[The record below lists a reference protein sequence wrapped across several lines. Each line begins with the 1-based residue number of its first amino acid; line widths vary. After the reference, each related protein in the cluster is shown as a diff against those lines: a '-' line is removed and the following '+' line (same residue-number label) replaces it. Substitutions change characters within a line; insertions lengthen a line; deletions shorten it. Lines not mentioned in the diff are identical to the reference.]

1 VIGHAPDPVES
12 VTLFARLLRDAG
24 LTTGPE
30 RVRDACEALLAID
43 VSRPDEVRFALRAVF
58 VTRREEGPVF
68 DAAFDI
74 FFSHPGGE
82 GKAGSIPGR
91 SRPLPL
97 DPKQAKAWM
106 SALGLAAPGVAREV
120 EGPPASSA
128 GYSAEELLRQ
138 RDFRDMSWD
147 ELAAVRRL
155 LRQAPWRVAE
165 RRTRRL
171 RADRRG
177 TVELRRTMRSAARQ
191 GGDAP
196 RLGRAT
202 ARKKR
207 RPIVILCDVSG
218 SMDRYSRHLL
228 VFAHAVGRR
237 EHVETFAFST
247 HLTRITHLLRHGDVD
262 SALDHVASQVHDIGG
277 GTRIADALHT
287 FQRVHARRV
296 LGHGAL
302 VLIISDGWDRGDPEQ
317 LAREMARLRRS
328 CHRLIWLNPLLGSS
342 AYQPETRGMA
352 AALPHCD
359 DFLSAHNVEALDT
372 LGRLLADLPRRVSR
386 SSHGAAAWPAGS
398 GGSAAAGSAPEARPG
413 SNGDARGSG

>member
-1 VIGHAPDPVES
+1 VIGNAPDAVMS

-24 LTTGPE
+24 LTTGPD
-30 RVRDACEALLAID
+30 RVQDACEALLAID
-43 VSRPDEVRFALRAVF
+43 LEHPDEVRYALRAVF

-68 DAAFDI
+68 DAAFDL
-74 FFSHPGGE
+74 FFSRPGGE

-91 SRPLPL
+91 SRPLAL
-97 DPKQAKAWM
+97 DPKHALAWM
-106 SALGLAAPGVAREV
+106 NALGLASPGVAREV
-120 EGPPASSA
+120 EGPPASST

-138 RDFRDMSWD
+138 RDFREMSWE
-147 ELAAVRRL
+147 ELASVRRL
-155 LRQAPWRVAE
+155 LRQSPWRVAE

-177 TVELRRTMRSAARQ
+177 TVELRRTMRAAARQ
-191 GGDAP
+191 GGDAQ
-196 RLGRAT
+196 RLARAS
-202 ARKKR
+202 ARTKR

-228 VFAHAVGRR
+228 VFAHAIGRR
-237 EHVETFAFST
+237 ERVETFAFST

-262 SALDHVASQVHDIGG
+262 SALDHIAGQVHDIGG

-287 FQRVHARRV
+287 FQRDHARRV
-296 LGHGAL
+296 LGHGAV

-317 LAREMARLRRS
+317 LGHEMARLRRS

-359 DFLSAHNVEALDT
+359 DFLSAHSVEALDT
-372 LGRLLADLPRRVSR
+372 LGKLLAQLPRRVSR
-386 SSHGAAAWPAGS
+386 SPRGAAAATAG
-398 GGSAAAGSAPEARPG
+398 GGAAA
-413 SNGDARGSG
+413 RG

>member
-1 VIGHAPDPVES
+1 MIGNAPDPVES

-43 VSRPDEVRFALRAVF
+43 LEHPDEVRYALRAVF
-58 VTRREEGPVF
+58 VTRREEGSVF
-68 DAAFDI
+68 DAAFDL
-74 FFSHPGGE
+74 FFSSPGGE

-91 SRPLPL
+91 SRPLAL
-97 DPKQAKAWM
+97 DPKQALAWM
-106 SALGLAAPGVAREV
+106 NALGLSSPGVAREV
-120 EGPPASSA
+120 EGPPASST

-138 RDFRDMSWD
+138 RDFREMSWD

-155 LRQAPWRVAE
+155 LRQSPWKVAE

-177 TVELRRTMRSAARQ
+177 SVELRRTMRAAARQ
-191 GGDAP
+191 GGDAH
-196 RLGRAT
+196 RLARASAST
-202 ARKKR
+202 KR
-207 RPIVILCDVSG
+207 RPLVILCDVSG

-228 VFAHAVGRR
+228 VFAHVIGTR
-237 EHVETFAFST
+237 ERVETFAFST
-247 HLTRITHLLRHGDVD
+247 HLTRITHLLRHGDID
-262 SALDHVASQVHDIGG
+262 SALDHVATEVHDIGG

-287 FQRVHARRV
+287 FQRDHARRV
-296 LGHGAL
+296 LGHGAV

-317 LAREMARLRRS
+317 LGREMARLRRS

-352 AALPHCD
+352 AALPHID
-359 DFLSAHNVEALDT
+359 DFLSAHNVDALDA
-372 LGRLLADLPRRVSR
+372 LGRLLAQLPRRVSR
-386 SSHGAAAWPAGS
+386 SPHGAAAAIGAPGAEAG
-398 GGSAAAGSAPEARPG
+398 G
-413 SNGDARGSG
+413 

>member
-1 VIGHAPDPVES
+1 MIGHAPDPVES

-43 VSRPDEVRFALRAVF
+43 LSRPDEVRDALRAVF
-58 VTRREEGPVF
+58 VTRRDEGPVF

-82 GKAGSIPGR
+82 GKPGSVPGR
-91 SRPLPL
+91 GRPLAL
-97 DPKQAKAWM
+97 DPRQARAWM
-106 SALGLAAPGVAREV
+106 DALGLSSPGVAREI
-120 EGPPASSA
+120 EGPPAFSA
-128 GYSAEELLRQ
+128 GYSAEELLRR

-155 LRQAPWRVAE
+155 LRQAPWRIAE

-177 TVELRRTMRSAARQ
+177 SVELRRTMRTAARQ
-191 GGDAP
+191 GGDAQRP
-196 RLGRAT
+196 ARAS
-202 ARKKR
+202 ARNKR
-207 RPIVILCDVSG
+207 RPLVILCDVSG

-237 EHVETFAFST
+237 ERVETFAFST
-247 HLTRITHLLRHGDVD
+247 HLTRITQLLRHGDVD
-262 SALDHVASQVHDIGG
+262 AALDHVASQVHDIGG

-287 FQRVHARRV
+287 FQRMHARRV
-296 LGHGAL
+296 LGHGAV
-302 VLIISDGWDRGDPEQ
+302 VLIISDGWDRGDLDQ

-359 DFLSAHNVEALDT
+359 DFVSAHSVAALDA
-372 LGRLLADLPRRVSR
+372 LGKLLAELPRRATR
-386 SSHGAAAWPAGS
+386 SPRGGGAGRD
-398 GGSAAAGSAPEARPG
+398 GGA
-413 SNGDARGSG
+413 

>member
-1 VIGHAPDPVES
+1 MIGSAPDPVES

-30 RVRDACEALLAID
+30 RVRDACQALLAINLEH
-43 VSRPDEVRFALRAVF
+43 PDEVRYALRAVF

-68 DAAFDI
+68 DAAFDL
-74 FFSHPGGE
+74 FFSSPGGE
-82 GKAGSIPGR
+82 GRAGSIPGR
-91 SRPLPL
+91 TRPLAL
-97 DPKQAKAWM
+97 DPKQALAWM
-106 SALGLAAPGVAREV
+106 NALGLSSPGVAREV
-120 EGPPASSA
+120 EGPPASST

-138 RDFRDMSWD
+138 RDFREMSWD

-155 LRQAPWRVAE
+155 LRQSPWKVAE

-177 TVELRRTMRSAARQ
+177 SVELRRTMRAAARQ

-196 RLGRAT
+196 RLARASVST
-202 ARKKR
+202 KR
-207 RPIVILCDVSG
+207 RPLVILCDVSG

-228 VFAHAVGRR
+228 VFAHVIGRR
-237 EHVETFAFST
+237 ERVETFAFST
-247 HLTRITHLLRHGDVD
+247 HLTRITHLLRHGDID
-262 SALDHVASQVHDIGG
+262 SALDHVAAQVHDIGG

-287 FQRVHARRV
+287 FQRDHARRV
-296 LGHGAL
+296 LGHGAV

-317 LAREMARLRRS
+317 LGREMARLRRS
-328 CHRLIWLNPLLGSS
+328 CHRLIWLNPLLGST

-359 DFLSAHNVEALDT
+359 DFLSAHSVDALDA
-372 LGRLLADLPRRVSR
+372 LGRLLGQLPRRVSR
-386 SSHGAAAWPAGS
+386 SPGGAVAASGAPGAAAKG
-398 GGSAAAGSAPEARPG
+398 
-413 SNGDARGSG
+413 

>member
-1 VIGHAPDPVES
+1 VIGSAPDPVES

-30 RVRDACEALLAID
+30 RVQDACQALLVID
-43 VSRPDEVRFALRAVF
+43 LTRPDEVRFALRAVF

-68 DAAFDI
+68 DAAFDL
-74 FFSHPGGE
+74 FFSRPGGE
-82 GKAGSIPGR
+82 GTPGAIPGR
-91 SRPLPL
+91 SRPLAL

-106 SALGLAAPGVAREV
+106 SVLDLAAPDVAREV
-120 EGPPASSA
+120 EGAPASSA
-128 GYSAEELLRQ
+128 GYSAQELLRQ
-138 RDFRDMSWD
+138 RDFRDMTWD
-147 ELAAVRRL
+147 ELASVRRL

-196 RLGRAT
+196 QLARASSRT
-202 ARKKR
+202 KR

-228 VFAHAVGRR
+228 VFAHAISRR
-237 EHVETFAFST
+237 ERVETFAFST
-247 HLTRITHLLRHGDVD
+247 HLTRITHLLRHGDID
-262 SALDHVASQVHDIGG
+262 AALEHVASQVHDIGG

-287 FQRVHARRV
+287 FSRVHARRV
-296 LGHGAL
+296 LGHGAI
-302 VLIISDGWDRGDPEQ
+302 VLIISDGWDRGDPDQ
-317 LAREMARLRRS
+317 LGREMARLRRS
-328 CHRLIWLNPLLGSS
+328 CHRLIWLNPLLGSLT
-342 AYQPETRGMA
+342 YQPETRGMA

-359 DFLSAHNVEALDT
+359 DFLSAHSVEALDV

-386 SSHGAAAWPAGS
+386 SSRGGGAAL
-398 GGSAAAGSAPEARPG
+398 GGRGAAGPG
-413 SNGDARGSG
+413 

>member
-1 VIGHAPDPVES
+1 MIGHAPDPVES

-43 VSRPDEVRFALRAVF
+43 LSRPDEVRDALRAVF
-58 VTRREEGPVF
+58 VTRRDEGPVF

-82 GKAGSIPGR
+82 GKPGSVPGR
-91 SRPLPL
+91 GRPLAL
-97 DPKQAKAWM
+97 DPRQARAWM
-106 SALGLAAPGVAREV
+106 DALGLSSPGVAREI
-120 EGPPASSA
+120 EGPPAFSA
-128 GYSAEELLRQ
+128 GYSAEELLRR

-155 LRQAPWRVAE
+155 LRQAPWRIAE

-177 TVELRRTMRSAARQ
+177 SVELRRTMRAAARQ
-191 GGDAP
+191 GGDAQ
-196 RLGRAT
+196 RLARAS
-202 ARKKR
+202 ARNKR
-207 RPIVILCDVSG
+207 RPLVILCDVSG

-237 EHVETFAFST
+237 ERVETFAFST
-247 HLTRITHLLRHGDVD
+247 HLTRITQLLRHGDVD
-262 SALDHVASQVHDIGG
+262 AALDHVASQVHDIGG

-287 FQRVHARRV
+287 FQRMHARRV
-296 LGHGAL
+296 LGHGAV
-302 VLIISDGWDRGDPEQ
+302 VLIISDGWDRGDPDQ

-342 AYQPETRGMA
+342 TYQPETRGMA

-359 DFLSAHNVEALDT
+359 DFLSAHNVEALDA

-386 SSHGAAAWPAGS
+386 SARGGAAVPAGS
-398 GGSAAAGSAPEARPG
+398 GGSAAGR
-413 SNGDARGSG
+413 

>member
-1 VIGHAPDPVES
+1 VIGVAPDPVES

-24 LTTGPE
+24 LSTGPD
-30 RVRDACEALLAID
+30 RVQDACEALLAID
-43 VSRPDEVRFALRAVF
+43 LSHPDEVRFALRAVF
-58 VTRREEGPVF
+58 VNRREEGAVF
-68 DAAFDI
+68 DAAFDL
-74 FFSHPGGE
+74 FFSRPGGE

-91 SRPLPL
+91 SRPLAL
-97 DPKQAKAWM
+97 DPRQALAWM
-106 SALGLAAPGVAREV
+106 NALGMTAPGVAREV

-128 GYSAEELLRQ
+128 GYSAEELLRR
-138 RDFRDMSWD
+138 RDFREMNWD
-147 ELAAVRRL
+147 ELASVRRL

-177 TVELRRTMRSAARQ
+177 SVELRRTMRSAARQ

-196 RLGRAT
+196 RLARAST
-202 ARKKR
+202 RTKR

-218 SMDRYSRHLL
+218 SMDRYSRLLL
-228 VFAHAVGRR
+228 VFAHAIGRR
-237 EHVETFAFST
+237 ERVETFAFST
-247 HLTRITHLLRHGDVD
+247 HLTRITHLLRHGDID
-262 SALDHVASQVHDIGG
+262 SALDHVASQVQDIGG

-287 FQRVHARRV
+287 FQRMHARRV
-296 LGHGAL
+296 LGHGAI
-302 VLIISDGWDRGDPEQ
+302 VLIISDGWDRGDPDQ
-317 LAREMARLRRS
+317 LSHEMARLRRS

-359 DFLSAHNVEALDT
+359 DFLSAHSIEALDT

-386 SSHGAAAWPAGS
+386 SSRGGGGGIAGT
-398 GGSAAAGSAPEARPG
+398 AAGGAG
-413 SNGDARGSG
+413 

>member
-1 VIGHAPDPVES
+1 MIGNAPDPVES

-30 RVRDACEALLAID
+30 RVRDACQALLAINLEH
-43 VSRPDEVRFALRAVF
+43 PDEVRYALRAVF

-68 DAAFDI
+68 DAAFDL
-74 FFSHPGGE
+74 FFSSPGGE
-82 GKAGSIPGR
+82 GRAGSIPGR
-91 SRPLPL
+91 TRPLAL
-97 DPKQAKAWM
+97 DPKQALAWM
-106 SALGLAAPGVAREV
+106 NALGLSSPGVAREV
-120 EGPPASSA
+120 EGPPASST

-138 RDFRDMSWD
+138 RDFREMSWD

-155 LRQAPWRVAE
+155 LRQSPWKVAE

-177 TVELRRTMRSAARQ
+177 SVELRRTLRAAARQ

-196 RLGRAT
+196 RLARASVST
-202 ARKKR
+202 KR
-207 RPIVILCDVSG
+207 RPLVILCDVSG

-228 VFAHAVGRR
+228 VFAHVIGRR
-237 EHVETFAFST
+237 ERVETFAFST
-247 HLTRITHLLRHGDVD
+247 HLTRITHLLRHGDID
-262 SALDHVASQVHDIGG
+262 SALDHVAAQVHDIGG

-287 FQRVHARRV
+287 FQRDHARRV
-296 LGHGAL
+296 LGHGAV

-317 LAREMARLRRS
+317 LGREMARLRRS
-328 CHRLIWLNPLLGSS
+328 CHRLIWLNPLLGST

-359 DFLSAHNVEALDT
+359 DFLSAHSVDALDA
-372 LGRLLADLPRRVSR
+372 LGRLLGQLPRRVNR
-386 SSHGAAAWPAGS
+386 SPRGAVAASGAPGAAAKG
-398 GGSAAAGSAPEARPG
+398 
-413 SNGDARGSG
+413 

>member
-1 VIGHAPDPVES
+1 VIGNAPDPVES

-30 RVRDACEALLAID
+30 RVQDACQALLAID
-43 VSRPDEVRFALRAVF
+43 LAQPDEVRFALRAVF

-68 DAAFDI
+68 DAAFDL
-74 FFSHPGGE
+74 FFSRPGGE
-82 GKAGSIPGR
+82 GKSGSVPGR
-91 SRPLPL
+91 SRPLAL
-97 DPKQAKAWM
+97 DPKQVKAWM
-106 SALGLAAPGVAREV
+106 DALGMSTAGVAREV

-128 GYSAEELLRQ
+128 GYSAQELLRQ
-138 RDFRDMSWD
+138 RDFRDMSWED
-147 ELAAVRRL
+147 LASVRRL

-196 RLGRAT
+196 QLARAST
-202 ARKKR
+202 RKKR

-237 EHVETFAFST
+237 ERVETFAFST
-247 HLTRITHLLRHGDVD
+247 HLTRITHLLRHGDID
-262 SALDHVASQVHDIGG
+262 SALDHVAEQVHDIGG
-277 GTRIADALHT
+277 GTRIAEALHT

-296 LGHGAL
+296 LGHGAI
-302 VLIISDGWDRGDPEQ
+302 VLIISDGWDRGDPDQ
-317 LAREMARLRRS
+317 LGREMARLRRT
-328 CHRLIWLNPLLGSS
+328 CYRLIWLNPLLGSDV
-342 AYQPETRGMA
+342 YQPETRGMA

-359 DFLSAHNVEALDT
+359 DFLSAHSVEALDT
-372 LGRLLADLPRRVSR
+372 LGRLLADLPRRTTR
-386 SSHGAAAWPAGS
+386 SPRGGAAARAANAG
-398 GGSAAAGSAPEARPG
+398 AAGS
-413 SNGDARGSG
+413 